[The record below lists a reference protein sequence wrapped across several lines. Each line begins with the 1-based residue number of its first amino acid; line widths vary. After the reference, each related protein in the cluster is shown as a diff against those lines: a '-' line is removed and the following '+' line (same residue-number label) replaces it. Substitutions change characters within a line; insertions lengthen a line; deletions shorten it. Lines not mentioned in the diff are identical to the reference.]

1 MNYRA
6 WTFLMIS
13 GLSWAILLFSMSMI
27 IMTALNLI
35 PDGSYAIWTNM
46 ITFIIGIWIP
56 QPKNKE
62 KLATAP
68 DLSNSV
74 TSGPDNI

>member
-13 GLSWAILLFSMSMI
+13 GLSWVILLFSMTMI
-27 IMTALNLI
+27 VMTALNLI
-35 PDGSYAIWTNM
+35 SDNSYVIWTNM

-56 QPKNKE
+56 QPKNKDKAAIE
-62 KLATAP
+62 TTAA
-68 DLSNSV
+68 
-74 TSGPDNI
+74 DNI

>member
-13 GLSWAILLFSMSMI
+13 GLSWVILLFSMTMI
-27 IMTALNLI
+27 VMTALNLI
-35 PDGSYAIWTNM
+35 SDNSYVIWTNM

-56 QPKNKE
+56 QPKNKDKALTE
-62 KLATAP
+62 TTAA
-68 DLSNSV
+68 
-74 TSGPDNI
+74 DNI